1 MLGHAQPQISIS
13 LPYKFLKS
21 IEKYDVVD
29 TPMMTKYGVFE
40 VTTHVVDKDKMIK
53 KYIPDWALPLTSILV
68 CAMSSVVMTAASVA
82 VKKIDMYYDG
92 GILFVVMARFII
104 MFILSTPILCYK

>member
-1 MLGHAQPQISIS
+1 
-13 LPYKFLKS
+13 
-21 IEKYDVVD
+21 
-29 TPMMTKYGVFE
+29 MMTKYGVNE
-40 VTTHVVDKDKMIK
+40 VSTHVEDKGKSIK

-82 VKKIDMYYDG
+82 VKKIDTYYDG

-104 MFILSTPILCYK
+104 MFILSTPILCHK